1 MAATVGL
8 VAELYEFLNNVHG
21 VLVWAE
27 RAMGRN
33 HDRLLSIPAL
43 DFMSRACLG
52 TSSQIDI
59 IPCDECR
66 TASQFLVRSIMF
78 LLNYGGR
85 LLNCLSSRTEGI
97 CPRQHLVR
105 RCHIMVELLHFFV

>member
-21 VLVWAE
+21 VLVRAE

-43 DFMSRACLG
+43 DFMSRACLS

-66 TASQFLVRSIMF
+66 TACQFLVRPIMF
-78 LLNYGGR
+78 LLNNGGR
-85 LLNCLSSRTEGI
+85 LLNCLSSGTERI
-97 CPRQHLVR
+97 CPREHLVR